1 MYRIATIEDR
11 IRVPPEKLGTDVK
24 KALKAAISEQMEGVV
39 NSRLGVI
46 LSIISIDKVGEGKIL
61 PNDPG
66 VYYDCEF
73 KLLTFKP
80 EMHEIVEGEVI
91 DNTEFG
97 SFVRI
102 GPMDGLVHIS
112 QLMDD
117 FVSFD
122 NKNSVFLGKESK
134 RTLKE
139 GDLVRARVISVS
151 FGQGENKIG
160 LTMRQSGLGSLSWI
174 EEEKK
179 RKKIGKP
186 AKSEKVEKPAKAIK
200 PSKTEKTEKPE
211 KSEK

>member
-1 MYRIATIEDR
+1 MYRIATIEDKV
-11 IRVPPEKLGTDVK
+11 RVPPEKLGTDVK
-24 KALKAAISEQMEGVV
+24 KALKAAISEQMEGVI
-39 NSRLGVI
+39 NPRLGAI
-46 LSIISIDKVGEGKIL
+46 LSVVSIDRVGEGKIL

-151 FGQGENKIG
+151 FGQGDNKIG
-160 LTMRQSGLGSLSWI
+160 LTMRQAGLGSLSWI

-179 RKKIGKP
+179 RKKMGLSKQ
-186 AKSEKVEKPAKAIK
+186 EKQEKMA
-200 PSKTEKTEKPE
+200 KPE
-211 KSEK
+211 KAAKASKSTKK